1 MNVQSRRSSWRYSIW
16 IWFYKDAALSRD
28 YYHALT
34 TIPRQSITKIYA
46 NVSTKYVLWKR
57 QAISTKAYVYVIR
70 LRSESER
77 QRSCLCSDRA
87 MDNVPIDRFACFENG
102 NYKRIVSINVS
113 VTITHLP
120 SSNWHR
126 EKSSRKTVLNKKHRR
141 ITAIMF
147 AANAVLRQLSGR
159 K

>member
-1 MNVQSRRSSWRYSIW
+1 MTLLDLNLILQRCCVITGL
-16 IWFYKDAALSRD
+16 LSHVKR
-28 YYHALT
+28 
-34 TIPRQSITKIYA
+34 ITK
-46 NVSTKYVLWKR
+46 NRSRKSTPTYLYKVCTL
-57 QAISTKAYVYVIR
+57 KASGNFNESVCVIQ
-70 LRSESER
+70 LRSESES
-77 QRSCLCSDRA
+77 QRSCLCSGRA
-87 MDNVPIDRFACFENG
+87 MGNVPIDRFACFENG

-126 EKSSRKTVLNKKHRR
+126 EKFARKTVLNKKHRR

>member
-1 MNVQSRRSSWRYSIW
+1 MILQRCRVI
-16 IWFYKDAALSRD
+16 AGLLSRVNHD
-28 YYHALT
+28 TATVDHEN
-34 TIPRQSITKIYA
+34 PRQRIYKICTLKTSG
-46 NVSTKYVLWKR
+46 NFNESVC
-57 QAISTKAYVYVIR
+57 VIQ

-77 QRSCLCSDRA
+77 QRSCLRSGRA

-113 VTITHLP
+113 VTITHLS

-126 EKSSRKTVLNKKHRR
+126 EKFARKTVLNKKHRR

-147 AANAVLRQLSGR
+147 AAKAVLRQLSGR

>member
-1 MNVQSRRSSWRYSIW
+1 MTLLNLNLILQRCCVITGL
-16 IWFYKDAALSRD
+16 LSRVKHD
-28 YYHALT
+28 TATVDHENL
-34 TIPRQSITKIYA
+34 RQRVYKIYTLKTSG
-46 NVSTKYVLWKR
+46 NFKESVC
-57 QAISTKAYVYVIR
+57 VIQ

-77 QRSCLCSDRA
+77 QRSCLCSGRA

-120 SSNWHR
+120 SSKWHR
-126 EKSSRKTVLNKKHRR
+126 EKLARKTVLNKKHRR